1 MRIMT
6 ELQNMA
12 ALLRDALYLLLPYQ
26 LTRSTEYRFAFLV
39 HPRSRRDLFRKVPLL
54 RYTPES
60 VVSWFEYHWTPA
72 IVSPITGLTDSDGKS
87 IEGYV
92 IGIPMS
98 PEAMLNNREQALV
111 QIRHGVQLA
120 RAHGARIIGLGALT
134 SSLSKGGLDLT
145 DIPDIAITTGHAF
158 TGYTVS
164 QTLLTL
170 MARAN
175 VSPQEA
181 PTAIVGAAGSI
192 GTISAHLLARA
203 GVRHF
208 LFIDVARKRTKVDE
222 LMNDLHRHYPDCTA
236 RYSEDI
242 ASLKKYAFVV
252 TATNTPEALVKT
264 EHVSPGTVIVDDAQP
279 SDIEDALW
287 KSNEVL
293 VASAG
298 AVFTPGISSNFPMGL
313 AGREDNYCCLAE
325 VLALAHEKKDEHFVL
340 NRPTLDMVDT
350 VVAIAEKLHF
360 RVADI
365 QGPRG
370 YIPTEKIDAVL
381 KEAKKRC
388 TV

>member
-1 MRIMT
+1 MV
-6 ELQNMA
+6 
-12 ALLRDALYLLLPYQ
+12 ALLRDVLYSVLPYR
-26 LTRSTEYRFAFLV
+26 LLRGKTYRFAFLV

-54 RYTPES
+54 RRLPETL
-60 VVSWFEYHWTPA
+60 VTWFEYHWPPA
-72 IVSPITGLTDSDGKS
+72 IVSPITGLTDAHGEP
-87 IEGYV
+87 ILGYV

-98 PEAMLNNREQALV
+98 PEAMMKDRAQALR
-111 QIRHGVQLA
+111 QIRRGVRLA

-134 SSLSKGGLDLT
+134 SSLSRGGLDLV

-170 MARAN
+170 MARAQ
-175 VSPQEA
+175 VPPA
-181 PTAIVGAAGSI
+181 TAHVAIVGAAGSI
-192 GTISAHLLARA
+192 GTISTQLLARA

-208 LFIDVARKRTKVDE
+208 TLIDIPRKRQKVDLLIQE
-222 LMNDLHRHYPDCTA
+222 LRASHPNCIADYHDDLSVLQQTPF
-236 RYSEDI
+236 I
-242 ASLKKYAFVV
+242 V

-264 EHVSPGTVIVDDAQP
+264 VHVAPGTVIVDDAQP

-287 KSNEVL
+287 NSDDVL
-293 VASAG
+293 VAAAG
-298 AVFTPGISSNFPMGL
+298 AVYTPGISSHFPMGL

-325 VLALAHEKKDEHFVL
+325 VLALAHERKVEHFVIQS
-340 NRPTLDMVDT
+340 PTLAMVDT
-350 VVAIAEKLHF
+350 VAATAERLHF

-370 YIPTEKIDAVL
+370 YIPTEKVERVL
-381 KEAKKRC
+381 RMTQKRC

>member
-1 MRIMT
+1 MT
-6 ELQNMA
+6 ELHNMA
-12 ALLRDALYLLLPYQ
+12 ALLRDALYLVLPYR
-26 LTRSTEYRFAFLV
+26 LTRSAEYRFAFLV
-39 HPRSRRDLFRKVPLL
+39 HPRSRRDLFRKVPILKHV
-54 RYTPES
+54 PAS
-60 VVSWFEYHWTPA
+60 VVSWFEYHWPPA
-72 IVSPITGLTDSDGKS
+72 IVSPITGLTDADGNK
-87 IEGYV
+87 IVGYV

-98 PEAMLNNREQALV
+98 PEAMLRDREHALI

-134 SSLSKGGLDLT
+134 SSLSKGGLDLI

-170 MARAN
+170 MSRAG
-175 VSPQEA
+175 VSPHEA
-181 PTAIVGAAGSI
+181 PTAVVGAAGSI

-203 GVRHF
+203 GVRNF
-208 LFIDVARKRTKVDE
+208 LFIDIARKRTKVDE
-222 LMNDLHRHYPDCTA
+222 LMNELQRQYADCTM
-236 RYSEDI
+236 RYSENI
-242 ASLKKYAFVV
+242 ASLRECTFIV
-252 TATNTPEALVKT
+252 TATNTPEALVKA
-264 EHVSPGTVIVDDAQP
+264 EHVLPGTVIVDDAQP
-279 SDIEDALW
+279 SDIEEALW
-287 KSNEVL
+287 KSEKVL

-350 VVAIAEKLHF
+350 VATIAQTLHF

-365 QGPRG
+365 QGPSG
-370 YIPTEKIDAVL
+370 YIPTEKIDTIL